1 MQPAND
7 VKLGNRF
14 GIAGS
19 RSLKRLFER
28 HCVSARRIFFAP
40 ESTETTRCYAHVC
53 RIDMTVDVEVSLIAM
68 HPFADVI
75 GHPAY
80 SQDVA

>member
-1 MQPAND
+1 
-7 VKLGNRF
+7 
-14 GIAGS
+14 
-19 RSLKRLFER
+19 
-28 HCVSARRIFFAP
+28 
-40 ESTETTRCYAHVC
+40 
-53 RIDMTVDVEVSLIAM
+53 MTVDVELSLIAM